1 MLRTGAGPK
10 MFVGERVRRL
20 REQQRISQGA
30 LARAIAV
37 SPSYMSQIECDQRP
51 LPRPVMHRLA
61 EHLGV
66 SLTVFEDSKLL
77 RLAHDLHEASAD
89 PMFGERA
96 VSLAEAHAT
105 IQAAPVVA
113 ERFLVLY
120 RALRAH
126 IEVSEPAG
134 LATPPVSPSGSI
146 YEEVRDWVQ
155 SHHNHFAGLDHAAEA
170 LVERENFDR
179 KSLYEDLVR
188 YLRNNHNI
196 TVGSDPALLGQGT
209 VWKLNRATRSL
220 ALAEDASTESQ
231 VFWMCHIVAQLEQRR
246 EIERVLRR
254 SPLLSREA
262 TALARV
268 GLANYFA
275 GALMM
280 PYTRFLEEAR
290 STRYDVARLQRR
302 FGASFEQVCHR
313 LSTMQRPG
321 MPGLPFFFLKT
332 DIAGNVLKRSS
343 ATRFQFSRFGGPCP
357 LWNVYSAFARP
368 GETLVQLAQTP
379 DEVTYLNIARTVGRS
394 DSAYL
399 SRPRSVAVVLG
410 CEIGY
415 APLTVYAVG
424 LDLKNPAAAVP
435 IGPGC
440 RACERLDCRH
450 RAVPPAGRTLDVGT
464 GERGVVPYKIS
475 TANALHPDSPAPS
488 STAEDATSA
497 IRPLPDQRR
506 SER

>member
-10 MFVGERVRRL
+10 MFAGERIRRL
-20 REQQRISQGA
+20 REQHRISQAA
-30 LARAIAV
+30 LARAIGL
-37 SPSYMSQIECDQRP
+37 SPSYLSQIECDQRP

-61 EHLGV
+61 EYLDV
-66 SLTVFEDSKLL
+66 QLTVFEDSDSL
-77 RLAHDLHEASAD
+77 RLVHDLHEASAD
-89 PMFGERA
+89 PMFGDRP

-105 IQAAPVVA
+105 IQAAPAVA
-113 ERFLVLY
+113 ERFITLY
-120 RALRAH
+120 RALRSC
-126 IEVSEPAG
+126 IEQGEPVGAG
-134 LATPPVSPSGSI
+134 TPPVPASGSI
-146 YEEVRDWVQ
+146 YEDVRDWVQ
-155 SHHNHFAGLDHAAEA
+155 SHHNHFSGLDHAAEG
-170 LVERENFDR
+170 LVERRGFGR
-179 KSLYEDLVR
+179 KTLREDLAR
-188 YLRNNHNI
+188 YLRDTHGI
-196 TVGSDPALLGQGT
+196 SVEGDPSLLGQGT
-209 VWKLNRATRSL
+209 VWKLNRATRNL
-220 ALAEDASTESQ
+220 ALAEEASIESQ
-231 VFWMCHIVAQLEQRR
+231 VFWMGHIVAQLEQRR

-254 SPLLSREA
+254 SPLLTREA

-290 STRYDVARLQRR
+290 SVRYDVARLQRR

-321 MPGLPFFFLKT
+321 MAGVPFFFLKT
-332 DIAGNVLKRSS
+332 DVAGNVLKRSS

-368 GETLVQLAQTP
+368 GETLVQLARTP
-379 DEVTYLNIARTVGRS
+379 DDVTYLNIARTVGRS

-424 LDLKNPAAAVP
+424 LDLRNPAAAVP

-440 RACERLDCRH
+440 RSCERVDCRH
-450 RAVPPAGRTLDVGT
+450 RAVPPAGLTLDVGS

-475 TANALHPDSPAPS
+475 TWA
-488 STAEDATSA
+488 
-497 IRPLPDQRR
+497 
-506 SER
+506 

>member
-1 MLRTGAGPK
+1 MLRTGSGPK
-10 MFVGERVRRL
+10 LFAGERIRRL
-20 REQQRISQGA
+20 REQRRISQAA
-30 LARAIAV
+30 LARGIGL
-37 SPSYMSQIECDQRP
+37 SPSYLSQIECDQRP
-51 LPRPVMHRLA
+51 LPRPVMRRLA

-66 SLTVFEDSKLL
+66 QVTLFENSESL

-89 PMFGERA
+89 PMFGDRA
-96 VSLAEAHAT
+96 ISLAEAEAT
-105 IQAAPVVA
+105 IRAAPIVA
-113 ERFLVLY
+113 ERFISLY
-120 RALRAH
+120 RALRTRV
-126 IEVSEPAG
+126 EQGDPAG
-134 LATPPVSPSGSI
+134 RGTPPVSASGSI

-155 SHHNHFAGLDHAAEA
+155 THQNHFSGLDHAAEA
-170 LVERENFDR
+170 LVEREEFGR
-179 KSLYEDLVR
+179 RSLYEDLVR
-188 YLRNNHNI
+188 YLRRSHGI
-196 TVGSDPALLGQGT
+196 SVGGDPSLLGQGT

-220 ALAEDASTESQ
+220 ALAEEASTESQ
-231 VFWMCHIVAQLEQRR
+231 VFWMGHIVAQLEQRR

-254 SPLLSREA
+254 SPLPTREA

-290 STRYDVARLQRR
+290 SVRYDVARLQRR

-321 MPGLPFFFLKT
+321 MPGVPFFFLKT
-332 DIAGNVLKRSS
+332 DVAGNVLKRSS

-357 LWNVYSAFARP
+357 LWNVYGAFARP
-368 GETLVQLAQTP
+368 GETLVQLARTP
-379 DEVTYLNIARTVGRS
+379 DGVTYLNIARTVGRS
-394 DSAYL
+394 DNAYL

-410 CEIGY
+410 CEIDY

-424 LDLKNPAAAVP
+424 LDLGNPAAAVP

-440 RACERLDCRH
+440 RSCERLDCRH
-450 RAVPPAGRTLDVGT
+450 RAVPPAGLTLDVGS

-475 TANALHPDSPAPS
+475 S
-488 STAEDATSA
+488 
-497 IRPLPDQRR
+497 
-506 SER
+506 

>member
-1 MLRTGAGPK
+1 MLRTGAEPK

-20 REQQRISQGA
+20 REQQQISQAA
-30 LARAIAV
+30 LARAIGL
-37 SPSYMSQIECDQRP
+37 SPSYLSQIECDQRP

-61 EHLGV
+61 AHLKV
-66 SLTVFEDSKLL
+66 RVTVFEDSESL
-77 RLAHDLHEASAD
+77 RLVHDLHEASAD
-89 PMFGERA
+89 PMFGGRP
-96 VSLAEAHAT
+96 VSLADAHAT
-105 IQAAPVVA
+105 IRTAPVVA
-113 ERFLVLY
+113 ERFIALY
-120 RALRAH
+120 RAFRSR
-126 IEVSEPAG
+126 IEQGEPVTMDTTRV
-134 LATPPVSPSGSI
+134 ATSGSI

-155 SHHNHFAGLDHAAEA
+155 SHHNHFSGLDHAAEA
-170 LVERENFDR
+170 LVEREEFGR
-179 KSLYEDLVR
+179 MSLYEDLVR
-188 YLRNNHNI
+188 YLHDTHGI
-196 TVGSDPALLGQGT
+196 SVGGDPSLLGQGT
-209 VWKLNRATRSL
+209 VWKLSRATRSL
-220 ALAEDASTESQ
+220 ALAEEASTESQ
-231 VFWMCHIVAQLEQRR
+231 VFWMGHIVAQLEQRR

-254 SPLLSREA
+254 APLLTREA

-290 STRYDVARLQRR
+290 SVRYDVARLQRR

-368 GETLVQLAQTP
+368 GETLVQLARTP
-379 DEVTYLNIARTVGRS
+379 DDVTYLNVARTVGRS

-399 SRPRSVAVVLG
+399 SRPRAVAVVLG

-440 RACERLDCRH
+440 RSCERIDCRH
-450 RAVPPAGRTLDVGT
+450 RAVPPAGLTLDVGSS
-464 GERGVVPYKIS
+464 ERGVVPYKIS
-475 TANALHPDSPAPS
+475 T
-488 STAEDATSA
+488 
-497 IRPLPDQRR
+497 
-506 SER
+506 